1 MSSFSS
7 IIGFPDKPAMKV
19 GLDVMGGDK
28 YPDAPISGAIQALQ
42 ELSSDVRIV
51 LIGDEQVIRSTLA
64 EKGGDPAQFEIVHAP
79 EVIHMH
85 ETPTRAF
92 LQKPH
97 SSIAVGF
104 RMLKEGHIHAFASA
118 GSSGAMMV
126 GSIYSVNVIQGIIRP
141 TTTAIIPKENGGVT
155 ILLDIGTNPDLKPDV
170 MYQLGILG
178 SVYAQYVH
186 HVINPRV
193 GLLNIG
199 EEDIKG
205 NLLCQSA
212 FQLMK
217 DTRDFNFIGN
227 IEGRD
232 LFSDKADVVVCDG
245 YTGNIVLKA
254 LEEVYYIM
262 KKRGLVDDYFKRF
275 DYENFG
281 GTPILGIN
289 APVIVGH
296 GISNDR
302 AIKNMILLS
311 KEVYFA
317 NLADKIRHSLIE
329 LNNNT

>member
-1 MSSFSS
+1 
-7 IIGFPDKPAMKV
+7 
-19 GLDVMGGDK
+19 MGGDK
-28 YPDAPISGAIQALQ
+28 YPGAPIGGAIQAYR
-42 ELSSDVRIV
+42 ELDPSDRIV
-51 LIGDEQVIRSTLA
+51 LIGDETVIYQALA
-64 EKGGDPAQFEIVHAP
+64 EKEGEPSHFEIVHAP

-97 SSIAVGF
+97 SSIVVGF
-104 RMLKEGHIHAFASA
+104 KMLKDNHINAFASA

-141 TTTAIIPKENGGVT
+141 ATTAIIPKENGGVT

-178 SVYAQYVH
+178 SVYTQYVH
-186 HVINPRV
+186 HVSNPKV

-205 NLLCQSA
+205 NILCQST

-262 KKRGLVDDYFKRF
+262 KKRGLVDDYFERF

-296 GISNDR
+296 GISNER

-311 KEVYFA
+311 KEVHKA
-317 NLADKIRHSLIE
+317 NLPEKIRHSLIE
-329 LNNNT
+329 INNNT

>member
-1 MSSFSS
+1 MHSFSS
-7 IIGFPDKPAMKV
+7 NDVSPVRPAMKV

-28 YPDAPISGAIQALQ
+28 YPDAPVSGAIMALR
-42 ELSSDVRIV
+42 ELGPEVGIV
-51 LIGDEQVIRSTLA
+51 LIGDEHIIRSTLA

-79 EVIHMH
+79 DVIHMH

-104 RMLKEGHIHAFASA
+104 KMLRDNHIHAFASA

-141 TTTAIIPKENGGVT
+141 ATTAIIPKENGGVT
-155 ILLDIGTNPDLKPDV
+155 ILLDVGTNPDIKPDV

-178 SVYAQYVH
+178 SMYSQFVH
-186 HVINPRV
+186 HVADPRV

-205 NLLCQSA
+205 NLLCQST

-217 DTRDFNFIGN
+217 DTRDFQFIGN

-232 LFSDKADVVVCDG
+232 LFGEKADVVVCDG
-245 YTGNIVLKA
+245 YTGN
-254 LEEVYYIM
+254 
-262 KKRGLVDDYFKRF
+262 VDDYFQRF

-296 GISNDR
+296 GISNGR

-311 KEVYFA
+311 KEVYYA
-317 NLADKIRHSLIE
+317 NLPDKIRHSLIE
-329 LNNNT
+329 ISNNT

>member
-1 MSSFSS
+1 
-7 IIGFPDKPAMKV
+7 
-19 GLDVMGGDK
+19 MGGDK
-28 YPDAPISGAIQALQ
+28 YPGAPIGGAIQAYR
-42 ELSSDVRIV
+42 ELDPSDRIV
-51 LIGDEQVIRSTLA
+51 LIGDETVIYQALA
-64 EKGGDPAQFEIVHAP
+64 EKEGEPSHFEIVHAP

-97 SSIAVGF
+97 SSIVVGF
-104 RMLKEGHIHAFASA
+104 KMLKDNHINAFASA

-141 TTTAIIPKENGGVT
+141 ATTAIIPKENGGVT

-178 SVYAQYVH
+178 SVYTQYVH
-186 HVINPRV
+186 HVSNPKV

-205 NLLCQSA
+205 NILCQST

-232 LFSDKADVVVCDG
+232 LFSDKADVVGCDG

-262 KKRGLVDDYFKRF
+262 KKRGLVDDYFERF

-296 GISNDR
+296 GISNER

-311 KEVYFA
+311 KEVHKA
-317 NLADKIRHSLIE
+317 NLPEKIRHSLIE
-329 LNNNT
+329 INNNT

>member
-1 MSSFSS
+1 MHSFSS
-7 IIGFPDKPAMKV
+7 NDVSPGQPTIKV

-28 YPDAPISGAIQALQ
+28 YPDAPITGAIMALQ
-42 ELSSDVRIV
+42 ELGPEVGIV
-51 LIGDEQVIRSTLA
+51 LIGDEHIIRSTLT
-64 EKGGDPAQFEIVHAP
+64 EKGGDPTLFEIVHAP
-79 EVIHMH
+79 DVIHMH
-85 ETPTRAF
+85 ETPARAF

-104 RMLKEGHIHAFASA
+104 RLLKENRIHAFASA

-141 TTTAIIPKENGGVT
+141 ATTAIIPKENGGVT
-155 ILLDIGTNPDLKPDV
+155 ILLDVGTNPDIKPDV

-178 SVYAQYVH
+178 SMYSQFVH
-186 HVINPRV
+186 HVADPRV

-205 NLLCQSA
+205 NLLCQST

-217 DTRDFNFIGN
+217 DTRDFHFIGN

-232 LFSDKADVVVCDG
+232 LFGEKADVVVCDG
-245 YTGNIVLKA
+245 YTGNVVLKA

-262 KKRGLVDDYFKRF
+262 KKRGLLDDYFQRF

-296 GISNDR
+296 GISNSR

-311 KEVYFA
+311 KEVYYA
-317 NLADKIRHSLIE
+317 NLPDKIRHSLIE
-329 LNNNT
+329 INNNT

>member
-1 MSSFSS
+1 
-7 IIGFPDKPAMKV
+7 MKV

-28 YPDAPISGAIQALQ
+28 YPGAPIGGAIQALK
-42 ELSSDVRIV
+42 ELSSDDSIV
-51 LIGDEQVIRSTLA
+51 LIGDEQVILSTLA
-64 EKGGDPAQFEIVHAP
+64 EKGGDPAGFEIIHAP

-97 SSIAVGF
+97 SSIAIGF
-104 RMLKEGHIHAFASA
+104 RLMKDNHIHAFTSA

-141 TTTAIIPKENGGVT
+141 ATTAIIPKESGSVT
-155 ILLDIGTNPDLKPDV
+155 VLLDVGTNPDLKPDV

-186 HVINPRV
+186 HINNPKV

-217 DTRDFNFIGN
+217 DTRDFHFIGN

-232 LFSDKADVVVCDG
+232 LFGDKADVVVCDG

-254 LEEVYYIM
+254 LEEIYYIL
-262 KKRGLVDDYFKRF
+262 KKRSLVDDYFERF
-275 DYENFG
+275 NYENFG

-296 GISNDR
+296 GISNER

-311 KEVYFA
+311 RDVYHA
-317 NLADKIRHSLIE
+317 NLSDKIRHSLIE
-329 LNNNT
+329 INNNT

>member
-1 MSSFSS
+1 
-7 IIGFPDKPAMKV
+7 
-19 GLDVMGGDK
+19 MGGDRF
-28 YPDAPISGAIQALQ
+28 PDATVGGAVQAHREMHPDDL
-42 ELSSDVRIV
+42 IV
-51 LIGDEQVIRSTLA
+51 LIGDERIIHETLHQ
-64 EKGGDPAQFEIVHAP
+64 KGGDPAGFEIIHAS
-79 EVIHMH
+79 EVIRMN
-85 ETPTRAF
+85 ESPARAF

-97 SSIAVGF
+97 SSISVGF
-104 RMLKEGHIHAFASA
+104 KLLKDNHIDAFASA

-141 TTTAIIPKENGGVT
+141 ATTAIIPKETGGVT
-155 ILLDIGTNPDLKPDV
+155 ILLDVGTNPDLKPDV

-178 SVYAQYVH
+178 SVYAKYVH
-186 HVINPRV
+186 HIDNPSV

-205 NLLCQSA
+205 NLLCQSS

-227 IEGRD
+227 VEGRD
-232 LFSDKADVVVCDG
+232 LFGDKADVVVCDG

-254 LEEVYYIM
+254 LEQVYFLMM
-262 KKRGLVDDYFKRF
+262 KRRLVDDYFRRF
-275 DYENFG
+275 NYENFG

-296 GISNDR
+296 GISNER

-311 KEVYFA
+311 KEVQVA
-317 NLADKIRHSLIE
+317 NLPEKIRHSLIE
-329 LNNNT
+329 INNNT

>member
-1 MSSFSS
+1 
-7 IIGFPDKPAMKV
+7 MK
-19 GLDVMGGDK
+19 
-28 YPDAPISGAIQALQ
+28 
-42 ELSSDVRIV
+42 ELSSDDSIV
-51 LIGDEQVIRSTLA
+51 LIGDEQVILSTLA
-64 EKGGDPAQFEIVHAP
+64 EKGGDPAGFEIIHAP

-97 SSIAVGF
+97 SSIAIGF
-104 RMLKEGHIHAFASA
+104 RLMKDNHIHAFTSA

-141 TTTAIIPKENGGVT
+141 ATTAIIPKESGSVT
-155 ILLDIGTNPDLKPDV
+155 VLLDVGTNPDLKPDV

-186 HVINPRV
+186 HINNPKV

-217 DTRDFNFIGN
+217 DTRDFHFIGN

-232 LFSDKADVVVCDG
+232 LFGDKADVVVCDG

-254 LEEVYYIM
+254 LEEIYYIL
-262 KKRGLVDDYFKRF
+262 KKRSLVDDYFERF
-275 DYENFG
+275 NYENFG

-296 GISNDR
+296 GISNER

-311 KEVYFA
+311 RDVYHA
-317 NLADKIRHSLIE
+317 NLSDKIRHSLIE
-329 LNNNT
+329 INNNT

>member
-1 MSSFSS
+1 
-7 IIGFPDKPAMKV
+7 
-19 GLDVMGGDK
+19 
-28 YPDAPISGAIQALQ
+28 
-42 ELSSDVRIV
+42 
-51 LIGDEQVIRSTLA
+51 
-64 EKGGDPAQFEIVHAP
+64 
-79 EVIHMH
+79 MH
-85 ETPTRAF
+85 ETPARAF
-92 LQKPH
+92 LQKQH
-97 SSIAVGF
+97 SSIAIGF
-104 RMLKEGHIHAFASA
+104 KMLKDDHINAFASA

-141 TTTAIIPKENGGVT
+141 ATTAIIPKESGGVT
-155 ILLDIGTNPDLKPDV
+155 IILDVGTNPDLKPDV

-178 SVYAQYVH
+178 SVYTQYVH
-186 HVINPRV
+186 HVNNPKV

-262 KKRGLVDDYFKRF
+262 RKRGLVDAYFERF

-296 GISNDR
+296 GISNER

-311 KEVYFA
+311 KEVYQA
-317 NLADKIRHSLIE
+317 NLPDKIRHSLIE
-329 LNNNT
+329 INNNL